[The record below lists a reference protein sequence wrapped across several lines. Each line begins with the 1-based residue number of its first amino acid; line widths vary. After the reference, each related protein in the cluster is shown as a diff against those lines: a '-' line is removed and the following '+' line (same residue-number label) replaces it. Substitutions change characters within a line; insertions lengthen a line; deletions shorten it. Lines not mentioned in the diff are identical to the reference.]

1 MAVSFEPQFHK
12 RIAHHKG
19 ARAWVALPQPKT
31 LMPVKT
37 VFYRQWQIE
46 ERLKLQEAGETVLPN
61 NNGR

>member
-12 RIAHHKG
+12 RIAYYKG

-46 ERLKLQEAGETVLPN
+46 EQLKLQEAGETVLPSI
-61 NNGR
+61 NGR